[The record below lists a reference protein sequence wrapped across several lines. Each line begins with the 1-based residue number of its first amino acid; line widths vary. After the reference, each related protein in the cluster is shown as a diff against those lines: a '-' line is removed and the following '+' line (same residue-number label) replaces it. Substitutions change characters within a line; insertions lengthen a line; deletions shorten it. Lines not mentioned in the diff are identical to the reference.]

1 MDVKVIKIPETGF
14 AGNCYVIFSEETKAG
29 IIVDPAIGGKE
40 IVNMLE
46 KEGIDLKYILLTHA
60 HVDHFG
66 AVPEI
71 KELLDIELL
80 IHEDDAD
87 QLLDED
93 LNFSK
98 QMFPEPISLKADRLL
113 KDEEILKVED
123 MEFKVIHTPGHTK
136 GGICLSIGN
145 ILITGDTLFAGSIGR
160 TDFYGGD
167 FDTIISS
174 IKEKLFQYPD
184 NTVILPGH
192 GEQST
197 IGREKQVNPFVR

>member
-71 KELLDIELL
+71 KDLLDIDLL

-93 LNFSK
+93 LNFSN
-98 QMFPEPISLKADRLL
+98 QMFPNPISLKADRLL
-113 KDEEILKVED
+113 KDGEILKVED

-136 GGICLSIGN
+136 GGICISIGN

-167 FDTIISS
+167 FDIIISS
-174 IKEKLFQYPD
+174 IKDKLFQYPD